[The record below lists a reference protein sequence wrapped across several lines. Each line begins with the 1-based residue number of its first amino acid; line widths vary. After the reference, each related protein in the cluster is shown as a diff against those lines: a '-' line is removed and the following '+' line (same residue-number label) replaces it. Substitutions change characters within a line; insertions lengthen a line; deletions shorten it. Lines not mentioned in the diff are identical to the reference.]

1 MAAVGAFAFAGF
13 GCFTSTTLPSD
24 SDGDR
29 RDASST
35 FRDGQIEDSAPRGA
49 LDRSTVD
56 AAAEASTGACVC
68 ETDSECIAPFECTS
82 GRCVNGRCYDELS
95 CPGDSFCGLAGQ
107 CFPLEAR
114 DLGINVRTDYRP
126 GEDFDAFVVL
136 RNERL
141 LQAVSAVEAREDFT
155 YSLGSIRWPF
165 DELGQP
171 LTVELTR
178 GCRVVASR
186 TTQVR
191 VRESGSVVSVTITRP

>member
-1 MAAVGAFAFAGF
+1 M
-13 GCFTSTTLPSD
+13 
-24 SDGDR
+24 
-29 RDASST
+29 
-35 FRDGQIEDSAPRGA
+35 
-49 LDRSTVD
+49 
-56 AAAEASTGACVC
+56 
-68 ETDSECIAPFECTS
+68 
-82 GRCVNGRCYDELS
+82 NGRCYDELS
-95 CPGDSFCGLAGQ
+95 CPGDRFCGLAGQ
-107 CFPLEAR
+107 CFPLEAC
-114 DLGINVRTDYRP
+114 DLGINVRTDFRP
-126 GEDFDAFVVL
+126 REDFDAFVVL

-141 LQAVSAVEAREDFT
+141 LQAVSAVEARDDFT